1 MHQLLFIEAKRR
13 LAHSAAQQKVLGERQ
28 DGMHTFTVLW
38 RVSVLL
44 PGRVHA
50 GLIHYPQG
58 AHLHPWNWPPGQVC
72 NERSA
77 VQVTRRKLMGEQL
90 SLNLGIF

>member
-58 AHLHPWNWPPGQVC
+58 AHLRC

-77 VQVTRRKLMGEQL
+77 VQVTRRKLL
-90 SLNLGIF
+90 DHSTRS